1 VSRRPIPTGRY
12 PAEVFTVLRGLITDA
27 APAVLDVGCGT
38 GDIARRLSPLVERVD
53 AVDVSAAMIE
63 HGRRQAGGDAC
74 VQRQGPNGDAAC
86 RWLAHLLA
94 NPPSAEI
101 SSLSPIRPRRAL

>member
-1 VSRRPIPTGRY
+1 MSRRPIPTGRY

-63 HGRRQAGGDAC
+63 QGRRQAGGDAC
-74 VQRQGPNGDAAC
+74 V
-86 RWLAHLLA
+86 
-94 NPPSAEI
+94 
-101 SSLSPIRPRRAL
+101 